1 MKKKILAFT
10 LLSVLTISSL
20 AGCSDK
26 KKTTVTTNQDAV
38 VTQAPKKP
46 LGPGEEFKANMGEE
60 FKYEKK
66 QMDIKFIEIAQTSA
80 PAADGTVCYAFVF
93 SATNNG
99 KEDIN
104 IWMLDDFKIKIDEKD
119 VDREEMYS
127 AISAAS
133 GAIAYPDYNR
143 YDSTVKAG
151 ESIEGIVPFEL
162 KEDWKTMVVE
172 YKPDSSNSNDY
183 IVYEVS
189 KSDVVEKFE
198 Q

>member
-1 MKKKILAFT
+1 MKKKILALA
-10 LLSVLTISSL
+10 LLSTLVLSSF
-20 AGCSDK
+20 AGCSK
-26 KKTTVTTNQDAV
+26 EKKTTVTTDKNAV
-38 VTQAPKKP
+38 VTEAPKKV

-99 KEDIN
+99 KEDVN

-143 YDSTVKAG
+143 YDSAVKAG